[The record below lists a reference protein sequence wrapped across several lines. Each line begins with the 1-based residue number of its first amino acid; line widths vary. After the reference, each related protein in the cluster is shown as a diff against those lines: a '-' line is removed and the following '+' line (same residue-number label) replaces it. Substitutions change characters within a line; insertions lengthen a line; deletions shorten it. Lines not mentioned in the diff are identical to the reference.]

1 MNTFSKNVRQLGRK
15 QEHFR
20 RIRKL
25 KLQLLRVNANSV
37 WKNFSVVNANAKI
50 LGQSDNFFP
59 TFLFTGRS
67 LTLHTVLIFYLHAY
81 TTYNT

>member
-25 KLQLLRVNANSV
+25 KLQLLRVNAISV
-37 WKNFSVVNANAKI
+37 WKNFSVVKANAKN
-50 LGQSDNFFP
+50 LGQSGNWSYVHDNKCNSEYK
-59 TFLFTGRS
+59 R
-67 LTLHTVLIFYLHAY
+67 
-81 TTYNT
+81 